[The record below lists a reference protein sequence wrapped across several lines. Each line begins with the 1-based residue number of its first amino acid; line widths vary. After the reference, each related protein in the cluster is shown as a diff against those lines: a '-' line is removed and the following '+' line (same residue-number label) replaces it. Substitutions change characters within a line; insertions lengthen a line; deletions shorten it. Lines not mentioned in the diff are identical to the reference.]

1 MFRFWS
7 RLFQPPTFIKE
18 SPMASEAE
26 IREENRQ
33 VRRLQLVVGL
43 VMNVIRQSDLPVEE
57 AQELVADTRAFALR
71 LFPDKAQVYDLIYQP
86 RFQRL
91 LSEKYRII

>member
-1 MFRFWS
+1 MPS
-7 RLFQPPTFIKE
+7 QD
-18 SPMASEAE
+18 E
-26 IREENRQ
+26 IREENRK
-33 VRRLQLVVGL
+33 VRRLQVVVGL

-57 AQELVADTRAFALR
+57 ALELVADTRQFALR
-71 LFPDKAQVYDLIYQP
+71 LFPDKEFTYDLIYQP